1 MRKSNSP
8 GVFFKT
14 LFHSI
19 AVDLQQEE
27 RNLHQTLSNLIFS
40 TVNLPG
46 DLTLGVKAPAS
57 HPSPQWNNSSI
68 SLTTGWRALELSH
81 EERLSPHLQVG
92 PQASFWAE
100 IFFFLTVHIIFLSNP
115 KNFPVEILYLI
126 LTFKPDIAAQMLSYC
141 LIFTGITKQ
150 ILHPPYKKHL

>member
-1 MRKSNSP
+1 MRKYNSP

-14 LFHSI
+14 LFHFI

-100 IFFFLTVHIIFLSNP
+100 IFFFFNSSY
-115 KNFPVEILYLI
+115 NFPQQCQK
-126 LTFKPDIAAQMLSYC
+126 FSC
-141 LIFTGITKQ
+141 
-150 ILHPPYKKHL
+150 